1 MRIVVFGSSG
11 KLGTGLVEGLHSSG
25 FSEIYSPLRN
35 EVNLSLPGEVE
46 NYLKKVQPN
55 VVINSAGLTTNQDSD
70 RSKQI
75 QVFNYNTLLS
85 KNVFDILRK
94 FNDCVYIEIGSA
106 SIYESFPIEKVS
118 ELDFNQIYEYYP
130 KIGYSKSKARQS
142 IEIFKAAKNG
152 LNVYSLILPYVIYTG
167 TKPMN
172 NPGLFNRISESII
185 DARNN
190 HTEFNLDPKI
200 NSGKIRQFVHGIDV
214 GRFCAKILKNEFNT
228 GIIHLPHLPEISIS
242 KFICQHL
249 QFFSLDSQCIC
260 QETTYLKPNLT
271 SVYSRAIDFKYE
283 YNAETIVD
291 KLLER
296 YVNQN

>member
-35 EVNLSLPGEVE
+35 EVNLSLPGGVE

-94 FNDCVYIEIGSA
+94 FHDCVYIEIGSA

-142 IEIFKAAKNG
+142 IEIFRAAKNG

-200 NSGKIRQFVHGIDV
+200 NSGKIRQFVHGFDV
-214 GRFCAKILKNEFNT
+214 GRFCTKILKNEFKT

-249 QFFSLDSQCIC
+249 QFFSLDNQCIC

-271 SVYSRAIDFKYE
+271 SVYSRSNDFKYE